1 MTVAIKSSVTKIF
14 EAQKA
19 NQYTVAGTT
28 FTQRKQKLNTLLEAV
43 EVTYRQE
50 IRDALY
56 ADLKKPQAESDL
68 TEVFAVTSEI
78 KHTLKYLDRWM
89 GDQYVTTPLSYF
101 GSSSYVKHEPKGV
114 CLIISPWNFPLN
126 LTLGPLV
133 SAIAAGNTAI
143 IKPSEF
149 TPHTSGLIKKLINSI
164 FTADEVEVIEGDAE
178 VSTEL
183 LSLPFNHIFFTGSPQ
198 VGKIVMRA
206 ASNHLASVT
215 LELGGKSPTIIDETV
230 NIKSIVKRLA
240 WGKFM
245 NSGQICIA
253 PDYVFVH
260 ESKKDELIHELKNA
274 ISEFY
279 EQNPLKSSSYC
290 SIVNQKHAERIK
302 SYLDD
307 AIENGAEVII
317 GGETDISNSRIS
329 PTVLIGVSKDSKV
342 MTEEIFGPLLPI
354 LTYSDK
360 EEVTKQI
367 NAGEKPL
374 ALYIYSKSQKNID
387 YFLNNTRAGGT
398 CINNNNMHFLQPYL
412 PFGGDNNSGI
422 GKAHGIWGFKAFS
435 NERSVYRQHIPSV
448 LEKLMPPYTAGKNKV
463 IDWIVK
469 LF

>member
-1 MTVAIKSSVTKIF
+1 MTVAVQSSIQRVF

-19 NQYTVAGTT
+19 NQYKVAKST
-28 FTQRKQKLNTLLEAV
+28 FKERKEKLVSLKKAI
-43 EVTYRQE
+43 EVTFRQE
-50 IRDALY
+50 IRDALV
-56 ADLKKPQAESDL
+56 ADFRKPQAETDL
-68 TEVFAVTSEI
+68 TEIFAVTTEI
-78 KHTLKYLDRWM
+78 NHTLSHLEEWM
-89 GDQYVTTPLSYF
+89 GNQYVTTPLAYL

-149 TPHTSGLIKKLINSI
+149 TPNTTAVIKKIVSSI
-164 FTADEVEVIEGDAE
+164 FEPDEVEVIEGEAKI
-178 VSTEL
+178 STEL

-206 ASNHLASVT
+206 AANHLASVT

-230 NIKSIVKRLA
+230 NIKTIARRLA

-253 PDYVFVH
+253 PDYVLVH
-260 ESKKDELIHELKNA
+260 ESKKEELISELKSA
-274 ISEFY
+274 LAGFY
-279 EQNPLKSSSYC
+279 ENAPLANSSYC
-290 SIVNQKHAERIK
+290 SIVSKKHAERLN
-302 SYLDD
+302 SYLED
-307 AIENGAEVII
+307 ALERGADVVL
-317 GGETDISNSRIS
+317 GGEVNLVEARIS
-329 PTVLIGVSKDSKV
+329 PTLLTNVSKDAKV

-354 LTYSDK
+354 LSYSNP
-360 EEVTKQI
+360 EEVIQYI
-367 NAGEKPL
+367 NSGEKPL
-374 ALYIYSKSQKNID
+374 ALYIYSSSNKNIK
-387 YFLNNTRAGGT
+387 YFLDNTRAGGT

-422 GKAHGIWGFKAFS
+422 GKAHGLWGFKAFS

-448 LEKLMPPYTAGKNKV
+448 LEKLMPPYTSRKNKI

>member
-1 MTVAIKSSVTKIF
+1 MTVAIQNTIQRVF

-19 NQYTVAGTT
+19 NQFKVAGST
-28 FTQRKQKLNTLLEAV
+28 FKERKEKLLSLKKAI
-43 EVTYRQE
+43 EVTFRQE
-50 IRDALY
+50 IRDALV
-56 ADLKKPQAESDL
+56 ADFRKPQAETDL
-68 TEVFAVTSEI
+68 TEIFAVTTEI
-78 KHTLKYLDRWM
+78 NHTISHLEEWM
-89 GDQYVTTPLSYF
+89 SDQYVTTPLAYF

-149 TPHTSGLIKKLINSI
+149 TPNTTAVIKKIVSSV
-164 FTADEVEVIEGDAE
+164 FKADEVEVIEGEAE

-206 ASNHLASVT
+206 AANHLASVT

-230 NIKSIVKRLA
+230 KIKTIARRLA

-253 PDYVFVH
+253 PDYVLVH
-260 ESKKDELIHELKNA
+260 ESKKEELISELKSA
-274 ISEFY
+274 LSEFY
-279 EQNPLKSSSYC
+279 QNDPLRNDSYC
-290 SIVNQKHAERIK
+290 SVVNKKHAERLS
-302 SYLDD
+302 SYLED
-307 AIENGAEVII
+307 AVEKGADVAL
-317 GGETDISNSRIS
+317 GGEVNLAEARIS
-329 PTVLIGVSKDSKV
+329 PTLLTNVSKDAKV

-354 LTYSDK
+354 VSYSDP
-360 EEVTKQI
+360 EEVIKFI
-367 NAGEKPL
+367 NSGEKPL
-374 ALYIYSKSQKNID
+374 ALYIYSSSNKNIK
-387 YFLNNTRAGGT
+387 YFLDNTRAGGT

-422 GKAHGIWGFKAFS
+422 GKAHGLWGFIAFS

-448 LEKLMPPYTAGKNKV
+448 LEKLMPPYTSKKNK
-463 IDWIVK
+463 IIEWIVK